1 MQGVLRRTQFTEPT
15 VQRGSAGALAMKGL
29 STMKKLLS
37 VALVLLPLG
46 LAGCS
51 HPQPVYAY
59 PPPPAFSQVAQQGYN
74 EGVRAGQ
81 RDLHAGLQPDVAR
94 HPRFNNPPVP
104 PPLQEDY
111 RHGFREGYRAVFHLP
126 PA

>member
-1 MQGVLRRTQFTEPT
+1 
-15 VQRGSAGALAMKGL
+15 
-29 STMKKLLS
+29 MKKLLG
-37 VALVLLPLG
+37 VALILLPLG

-51 HPQPVYAY
+51 HPQPVYSY
-59 PPPPAFSQVAQQGYN
+59 PPPPAYSQAAQQGYN
-74 EGVRAGQ
+74 DGVRAAQ
-81 RDLHAGLQPDVAR
+81 RDMHDGLQPDAAR

-126 PA
+126 PTGPGY